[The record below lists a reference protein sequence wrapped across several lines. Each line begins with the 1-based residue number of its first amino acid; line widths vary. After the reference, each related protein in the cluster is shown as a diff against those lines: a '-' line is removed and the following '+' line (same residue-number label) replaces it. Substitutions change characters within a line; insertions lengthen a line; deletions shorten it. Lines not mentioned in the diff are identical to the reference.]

1 MKNSRVLSVILAICM
16 LFSVITVSFAK
27 TADGYDVTLISFSY
41 YEDGNYEDAVSLE
54 GGKELVAEVS
64 VSKEGTEQ
72 NLIFALVVY
81 SEDTIYDFETV
92 TKSVSAEEVDF
103 MAKASVPED
112 VSDCYAV
119 AFLWDGIGTMNN
131 ITNSALFPMGLTGLE
146 SILVDGVS
154 VEGFDTS
161 KKTYTVSVAS
171 DKIQVPQIEATPIDA
186 GVKVDVEHF
195 VDVFPGK
202 SVITVTNGKG
212 EESVY
217 TVNYT
222 CSEKL
227 VSNLTI
233 LDDNTI
239 PDKFGG
245 GDVVAMPAYHPYGFK
260 VGQVAY
266 SDRSQYYVQS
276 VTDES
281 LIGCDYITGGI
292 TWYNG
297 KTPTVEAFKSPDV
310 LPWINFNIARGAT
323 VNVFHYDNRNQSK
336 FEEYGFKLTVSEDK
350 EEGFFRTDLN
360 QDKKRPHIY
369 KFSKHFEVGERVS
382 IPNSADNDNTYSVII
397 QYDGFEVPE
406 VPNYTALKSITING
420 EAYQDFDAKV
430 FDIDLPIATD
440 AIDIPVVTAEA
451 AFDGAEV
458 KVTDPE
464 TFPGKTVIEVTKRGE
479 EASVYTINWNIDGA
493 LVSDFA
499 ISPEYATIEYMNG
512 DKLSTATTPLPVWI
526 DELNVGSKAFADRDF
541 LIEEV
546 NGEDY
551 LAKPYLAMPL
561 HWANAAPW
569 RDGIFNGEIVNDWF
583 SFKLNRDAT
592 VRIINSSSKT
602 GEALTKNAY
611 TYKAYSESIPVTVNV
626 TTNDTHP
633 QYKHEY
639 TRTFAA
645 GSTVNIPNLWGGQVF
660 FVVFDFAEYG
670 EEKEITPEPE
680 PEPIV
685 TTALTSITVDGVELD
700 GFNKDTL
707 SYEAIVDPLI
717 DAAPVVEAIAETEG
731 AVVNVTDAT
740 TFPGKTVITVSADG
754 LEDTVYT
761 IKWKTEENLVSDITI
776 LQDNIIPAEF
786 GGGAVSVMPGYL
798 PGGFEVGALAYA
810 DRATRPAPTYRVKS
824 TAEESFLGCDYIT
837 GCIGWYNGSTPTVKA
852 FKSDV
857 CMPWINFTVGRGAT
871 VNVLMYKNNNEQRF
885 IDYGYELETSSD
897 ANRGYLLTELNDGKQ
912 RPHLYKFSKHFN
924 AGERVSIP
932 NAVDSDNTYC
942 AVIVYDNY
950 GVEQEYNVNP
960 TALKAISIDGVNLHT
975 FVPDN
980 TNITATIDV
989 EATSVP
995 VVEATALDS
1004 EADVMITD
1012 PDTFPGETVITVS
1025 KDGCEDTE
1033 YTITWKLSK
1042 DLVSDMAISPDYA
1055 KYTYNNGT
1063 KDVTATAPLPL
1074 YIESLEVGS
1083 KAYADRDFL
1092 TEEVN
1097 GAEYLGKPYLAIPL
1111 SWQNSRPWRDG
1122 VYTANYIEDWLSFKV
1137 NRNATVR
1144 ILKDSYKTTTN
1155 DPKLTEE
1162 LGYVH
1167 KKYTEYKP
1175 VIVNVTTNNTHP
1187 DYIDEFSKEF
1197 SAGETVTIPNIY
1209 DGQVY
1214 FVVFDFEGYTE

>member
-1 MKNSRVLSVILAICM
+1 MTIKKVLSVVLAICM
-16 LFSVITVSFAK
+16 LFSTITVAFAK
-27 TADGYDVTLISFSY
+27 SADGYETTAISFSY
-41 YEDGNYEDAVSLE
+41 YEDGTYEDALSLE
-54 GGKELVAEVS
+54 GGKELVAEIS

-81 SEDTIYDFETV
+81 SEDVMYDFETI
-92 TKSVSAEEVDF
+92 TKPVSAEEVDF
-103 MAKASVPED
+103 KVKASVPDD

-131 ITNSALFPMGLTGLE
+131 ITNSALFPMGSSNLE
-146 SILVDGVS
+146 SLYVDGVS
-154 VEGFDTS
+154 VEGFDPS
-161 KKTYTVSVAS
+161 VKTYNVPVAS
-171 DKIQVPQIEATPIDA
+171 TKIKVPEIEATPIDA

-212 EESVY
+212 EESIY

-233 LDDNTI
+233 LEDNTI

-266 SDRSQYYVQS
+266 SDRSQYFVQS

-297 KTPTVEAFKSPDV
+297 KSSTVEAFKSSDV

-336 FEEYGFKLTVSEDK
+336 FEEYGFELTVSENK

-369 KFSKHFEVGERVS
+369 KFSKHFEAGERVS
-382 IPNSADNDNTYSVII
+382 IPNSTDNDNTYSVII

-406 VPNYTALKSITING
+406 VPNYTALKSITVNG

-440 AIDIPVVTAEA
+440 AIDVPVVTAEA
-451 AFDGAEV
+451 VFDGAEV

-499 ISPEYATIEYMNG
+499 ISPEYATIAYNN
-512 DKLSTATTPLPVWI
+512 STVTTPLPIWI
-526 DELNVGSKAFADRDF
+526 DELKVGNKAFADRDF

-551 LAKPYLAMPL
+551 LGKPYLAMPL

-569 RDGIFNGEIVNDWF
+569 RDGIFNGDIVDDWF

-592 VRIINSSSKT
+592 VTIINSSSKT

-611 TYKAYSESIPVTVNV
+611 TYKEYSEAIPVTVNV
-626 TTNDTHP
+626 TTNNTHP

-670 EEKEITPEPE
+670 EEKVITPEPE

-685 TTALTSITVDGVELD
+685 TTALTSITVDGVELE

-707 SYEAIVDPLI
+707 SYEAFVDPLT

-776 LQDNIIPAEF
+776 LQDNTIPAEF

-810 DRATRPAPTYRVKS
+810 DRATRPVPTYRVKG

-852 FKSDV
+852 FKSSTTL
-857 CMPWINFTVGRGAT
+857 PWINFTVGRGAT
-871 VNVLMYKNNNEQRF
+871 VNVLMYRNTHEQRF
-885 IDYGYELETSSD
+885 KDYGYELTVNSNTEV
-897 ANRGYLLTELNDGKQ
+897 GYLLTELNDGKQ
-912 RPHLYKFSKHFN
+912 RPHIYKFSKHFN

-932 NAVDSDNTYC
+932 NALDSDNTYC
-942 AVIVYDNY
+942 AVIVYDDY
-950 GVEQEYNVNP
+950 GAEQEITSNP
-960 TALKAISIDGVNLHT
+960 TALKAISVNGENLHT
-975 FVPDN
+975 FIPSN
-980 TNITATIDV
+980 TTITATID
-989 EATSVP
+989 ADAASAP
-995 VVEATALDS
+995 VVEAVPLDS
-1004 EADVMITD
+1004 DATVNVTN
-1012 PDTFPGETVITVS
+1012 PDTFPGQTVITVS

-1033 YTITWKLSK
+1033 YIITWQTSVS
-1042 DLVSDMAISPDYA
+1042 LVSDMAISPDYA

-1063 KDVTATAPLPL
+1063 KDVTATAPLPV

-1083 KAYADRDFL
+1083 KAFSDRDFV

-1097 GAEYLGKPYLAIPL
+1097 GVEYLGKPYLAMPL
-1111 SWQNSRPWRDG
+1111 SWQNSKPWRDG
-1122 VYTANYIEDWLSFKV
+1122 VYTANYIEDWLTFKV

-1144 ILKDSYKTTTN
+1144 IIKDIYKTTNN
-1155 DPKLTEE
+1155 DNKLIDEF
-1162 LGYVH
+1162 GFVH

-1175 VIVNVTTNNTHP
+1175 IVVNVSSNNTHP
-1187 DYIDEFSKEF
+1187 DYIDEFSKTV

-1214 FVVFDFEGYTE
+1214 FVVFDFEGYAE